1 MSLTN
6 TKQCLGARNGK
17 TSHGGSRDTHR
28 GDRNGDRGNSR
39 FANSSST
46 GEVKDNRISHLSITK
61 DGPRS
66 IQLTKI
72 LEAIPYLCQDKH
84 YDYISDIIS
93 TNIEPTQEE
102 FLLDLLIKRQR
113 PSKHHVKPGIVD
125 PIIGLD
131 VPSGNVP
138 IKSKMVEMTPIYSTN
153 PQVSHHSV
161 RSQGNSSRI
170 HEWDKHIADKKSI
183 MALILSRC
191 DETTREEMT
200 LSQSSGYDAMTGG
213 LLEFIKQ
220 LHKVC
225 NPSRNKN
232 VFFGSTISMI
242 TEQHV

>member
-1 MSLTN
+1 M
-6 TKQCLGARNGK
+6 GAGNGTPSQK
-17 TSHGGSRDTHR
+17 DSCDTQR
-28 GDRNGDRGNSR
+28 GDRNGDRRNSR
-39 FANSSST
+39 FANSSSA
-46 GEVKDNRISHLSITK
+46 GEAIDNCISQLSITK

-72 LEAIPYLCQDKH
+72 LEAIPSLCQH
-84 YDYISDIIS
+84 HHHVYISNTIS

-102 FLLDLLIKRQR
+102 FLIDLSIKRQR
-113 PSKHHVKPGIVD
+113 PSKHHVKPGIID

-138 IKSKMVEMTPIYSTN
+138 IKSKMVEITPIPSTN

-161 RSQGNSSRI
+161 RSEGTSPRS

-183 MALILSRC
+183 MALILSQC

-213 LLEFIKQ
+213 LLEFIGVQ
-220 LHKVC
+220 
-225 NPSRNKN
+225 P
-232 VFFGSTISMI
+232 F
-242 TEQHV
+242 